1 MSDSKLDP
9 NASPSGLGK
18 SAKLDSGVK
27 KLNKVPLLI
36 VGGVAIIL
44 ILGLGYATMKR
55 GEIQEG
61 KKVKIT
67 KVDGDG
73 EKFANNM
80 LNDLYQ
86 QSLRDKMKRAKE
98 KKSEPKKADP
108 KSPAPLPTPRTGTQK
123 NLGPG
128 LSDKNITAEIDKQ
141 KLELEKLKMKLYQT
155 AITAPTKIK
164 VGASMNSGT
173 NALGGMGGIN
183 PLAMLGA
190 AAGAKPPKS
199 GREIFEMMNALKSA
213 VGGGSKE
220 PNNQDKNFP
229 FLKQKESFDYLNSK
243 KTKQLSP
250 YEIKTGTLIPGVMLS
265 GINSDLPGRIIGQVR
280 ENVYDTA
287 TGEYLLIPQGTKII
301 GKYSANVSYG
311 QDRAL
316 IIWQRLVFP
325 DGATVNLGAMN
336 GTDQE
341 GYAGFEDQVDHHYFR
356 IFGSALLLTVLNG
369 DITVSNGKL
378 VIKSENTNTQ
388 RRETAI
394 EKTAS
399 KMIEKQLGIAP
410 TITIRPGYRFNIFVT
425 KDIILEPL
433 NYEAPQMGMIDRD
446 LPSSPN
452 YQSVTGGNA
461 YDRGASYG
469 SNNYGRGKDISPAL
483 SPVVPVN

>member
-18 SAKLDSGVK
+18 ATKLDSGVK

-44 ILGLGYATMKR
+44 VLGLGYATMKR

-61 KKVKIT
+61 EKVKIT

-73 EKFANNM
+73 EKFANTM

-86 QSLRDKMKRAKE
+86 QSLRDKKKKE
-98 KKSEPKKADP
+98 KPNKDEPKKEDP
-108 KSPAPLPTPRTGTQK
+108 KTPAPLPAPVAQN
-123 NLGPG
+123 NLGPA

-173 NALGGMGGIN
+173 NALGGMSGIN
-183 PLAMLGA
+183 PLAMLGT

-250 YEIKTGTLIPGVMLS
+250 YEIKTGTLIPGVLLS

-287 TGEYLLIPQGTKII
+287 TGEYLLIPQGTKIV

-325 DGATVNLGAMN
+325 DGSTVNLGAMN

-369 DITVSNGKL
+369 DITVSNGEL
-378 VIKSENTNTQ
+378 VIKSENTDTQ

-394 EKTAS
+394 EKAAS
-399 KMIEKQLGIAP
+399 KMIEKQLGVAP

-433 NYEAPQMGMIDRD
+433 NYEAPEMGMIDRD
-446 LPSSPN
+446 LPRSPN
-452 YQSVTGGNA
+452 YQSVTDGSA
-461 YDRGASYG
+461 YDSGASNG
-469 SNNYGRGKDISPAL
+469 NNNYGSGKNLSPAL
-483 SPVVPVN
+483 SPIVSVK

>member
-1 MSDSKLDP
+1 MSDNKLDP
-9 NASPSGLGK
+9 NVSPSGVGK
-18 SAKLDSGVK
+18 ITKLDSGVK
-27 KLNKVPLLI
+27 KLNKVPILL
-36 VGGVAIIL
+36 VGGVVIIL
-44 ILGLGYATMKR
+44 VLGLGYATMKR
-55 GEIQEG
+55 GEIQKGE
-61 KKVKIT
+61 KVKIT
-67 KVDGDG
+67 KVDDG
-73 EKFANNM
+73 EKFANTM

-86 QSLRDKMKRAKE
+86 QSLRDKMKMKRDQ
-98 KKSEPKKADP
+98 PKKADP
-108 KSPAPLPTPRTGTQK
+108 KSPAPLPAPAAQN
-123 NLGPG
+123 NLGSA
-128 LSDKNITAEIDKQ
+128 LSDKNITAEIDNQ
-141 KLELEKLKMKLYQT
+141 KLELEKLKMKLYQA

-164 VGASMNSGT
+164 VAASMNSGT
-173 NALGGMGGIN
+173 NALSGMNGIN

-190 AAGAKPPKS
+190 AASAKPPKS

-213 VGGGSKE
+213 VGRGSKE

-250 YEIKTGTLIPGVMLS
+250 YEIKTGTLIPGVLLS

-287 TGEYLLIPQGTKII
+287 TGEYLLIPQGTKIV

-325 DGATVNLGAMN
+325 DGSTVNLGAMN

-369 DITVSNGKL
+369 DITVNNGEL
-378 VIKSENTNTQ
+378 VIKSENTDTQ

-394 EKTAS
+394 EKAAS
-399 KMIEKQLGIAP
+399 KMIAKQLGIAP

-425 KDIILEPL
+425 KDIILDPL
-433 NYEAPQMGMIDRD
+433 NYEAPKMGVIDRN

-452 YQSVTGGNA
+452 HQSVTDGST

-469 SNNYGRGKDISPAL
+469 NQNYRNGKDLSPAL
-483 SPVVPVN
+483 SPVVSVN